1 MNFKISEGSTRVES
15 DFKETLVRF
24 GRDMLQDMPPK
35 IRSATLV
42 ALTTLLV
49 GGALGY
55 GYLEYLKQV
64 ASEGYQTERL
74 YNAVDRLAESQERIT
89 SAILKGARGADF
101 VQIGRRSYSRED
113 ISEANRRAE
122 RVPYGAELVSDG
134 NFTAVLSD
142 IVD

>member
-74 YNAVDRLAESQERIT
+74 YNAVDRLAES
-89 SAILKGARGADF
+89 
-101 VQIGRRSYSRED
+101 
-113 ISEANRRAE
+113 
-122 RVPYGAELVSDG
+122 
-134 NFTAVLSD
+134 
-142 IVD
+142 

>member
-1 MNFKISEGSTRVES
+1 M
-15 DFKETLVRF
+15 
-24 GRDMLQDMPPK
+24 
-35 IRSATLV
+35 
-42 ALTTLLV
+42 TTLLV

-142 IVD
+142 IGD